1 MAKRKYQAIEQYWH
15 RKGPFGVFTRATLR
29 TLQFVFAIVIAAL
42 YGVDLAHAS
51 KTNQH
56 GQTEWI
62 YAELVVVFSAINCA
76 VHCFVTIVHV
86 AWVTWDTVL
95 FILWMAQVGV
105 FGNIYMRHDS
115 DIQQPYVQVTQS
127 VTRMR
132 AAVWIGFINML
143 LWLLTTVLGVAWCIR
158 TRKVTRRTDKNE
170 QEQEQALQRLRE
182 EEIET
187 GIVVSE
193 KTGVDSKIHGPEDS
207 TARDEKKALREISKS
222 PDDMKNS
229 KLFADLPDSRAKG
242 DSVKT

>member
-1 MAKRKYQAIEQYWH
+1 
-15 RKGPFGVFTRATLR
+15 
-29 TLQFVFAIVIAAL
+29 
-42 YGVDLAHAS
+42 
-51 KTNQH
+51 
-56 GQTEWI
+56 
-62 YAELVVVFSAINCA
+62 
-76 VHCFVTIVHV
+76 
-86 AWVTWDTVL
+86 
-95 FILWMAQVGV
+95 MAQVGV

-229 KLFADLPDSRAKG
+229 KLFADLPDSRAKE

>member
-62 YAELVVVFSAINCA
+62 YAELVVVFSAITCA

-158 TRKVTRRTDKNE
+158 TR
-170 QEQEQALQRLRE
+170 
-182 EEIET
+182 
-187 GIVVSE
+187 
-193 KTGVDSKIHGPEDS
+193 VDSKIHGPEDS